1 MTAAHKHVSHETL
14 SFERAVGHDR
24 RMARFTSDD
33 DAGTEGRAL
42 GEALAALRRERGLSQ
57 AEAGARIGMTSQG
70 WGLYEAGKRPGL
82 FRPDVQRRLTGALDA
97 TPEDLA
103 LLVGVAP
110 APPPKPIADG
120 LQARGRAFEVAPAAE
135 RRRLQLST
143 DDLAPWAAAGTVLE
157 YAPGRWPR
165 RDQGCVIEMDD
176 GSLRARLYV
185 RSNEAELVV
194 RGAGALLTIE
204 RIPRDR
210 ARMVAAVVARLDD

>member
-1 MTAAHKHVSHETL
+1 
-14 SFERAVGHDR
+14 
-24 RMARFTSDD
+24 MARFNSNEDVG
-33 DAGTEGRAL
+33 AEGRAL

-57 AEAGARIGMTSQG
+57 AEAGQRIGMTSQG

-103 LLVGVAP
+103 LLIGAAP
-110 APPPKPIADG
+110 APQPKPGAEG
-120 LQARGRAFEVAPAAE
+120 LQARGRAFEAAPVSK
-135 RRRLQLST
+135 RRLQLST

-185 RSNEAELVV
+185 RSDEAELVV

-204 RIPRDR
+204 RIPRAQAR
-210 ARMVAAVVARLDD
+210 AVSAVVARLDE

>member
-1 MTAAHKHVSHETL
+1 
-14 SFERAVGHDR
+14 
-24 RMARFTSDD
+24 MARFTSDD
-33 DAGTEGRAL
+33 DAGAEGRAL

-57 AEAGARIGMTSQG
+57 AEAGTRIGMTSQG

-97 TPEDLA
+97 TLEDLS
-103 LLVGVAP
+103 LLLGAAP
-110 APPPKPIADG
+110 APPAPPKAPSEG
-120 LQARGRAFEVAPAAE
+120 LQARGRAFEAVPAVE

-185 RSNEAELVV
+185 RSDEAELVV

-204 RIPRDR
+204 RIPRHSAR
-210 ARMVAAVVARLDD
+210 AVSAVTARLDE

>member
-1 MTAAHKHVSHETL
+1 M
-14 SFERAVGHDR
+14 GHDP

-33 DAGTEGRAL
+33 DAGVEGRAL

-57 AEAGARIGMTSQG
+57 AEAGQRIGMTSQG
-70 WGLYEAGKRPGL
+70 WGLYEGGKRPGL

-103 LLVGVAP
+103 LLVGAAP
-110 APPPKPIADG
+110 APASQPKPPSGG
-120 LQARGRAFEVAPAAE
+120 LEARGRAFEPAPASE

-165 RDQGCVIEMDD
+165 RDQGCVIEVDD

-185 RSNEAELVV
+185 RSDEAELVV

-204 RIPRDR
+204 RIPRASAR
-210 ARMVAAVVARLDD
+210 AVAAVVARLDD